1 MMEMEWSFRHV
12 MTALAVQHFVPQVS
26 AYRLYGLFNCLL
38 FVTVN
43 ILEEFSSTIP
53 RARQDI
59 RNVICLDTGQQ
70 PSSRIILLHG
80 CPSQGYF
87 ATNQSTVG
95 VCYED
100 TQDMRD
106 LLLKPSTM
114 VTGLHSFI
122 CLLGSNQFLYTY
134 AIACK
139 LNNSCKDT
147 Y

>member
-1 MMEMEWSFRHV
+1 MVYSIACHSF
-12 MTALAVQHFVPQVS
+12 
-26 AYRLYGLFNCLL
+26 
-38 FVTVN
+38 TVN

-59 RNVICLDTGQQ
+59 SNVICLDTGQQ
-70 PSSRIILLHG
+70 QQPSASEIILLHG

-106 LLLKPSTM
+106 LLLTPSTM
-114 VTGLHSFI
+114 VNGLHSFI
-122 CLLGSNQFLYTY
+122 CLLGSNQSLYTY
-134 AIACK
+134 AIARK
-139 LNNSCKDT
+139 LNNTCKDT